1 MPQGL
6 KSVCENGKRNFG
18 LHSCDAQWNAL
29 PSGAIECCKANVL
42 LAFELSNVTRRRSER
57 EIAPQGLKPS
67 SSWLFSARLKSCPDT
82 KPFFSWLTQTG
93 SDISFAGFNKAHRLL
108 QFMYGLKPVPF
119 RERRRT
125 PGAKAHGDYIA
136 FAPGINPR
144 PILKPSLPQPVYQ
157 KKIVG
162 VAW

>member
-6 KSVCENGKRNFG
+6 KRVCENRKRNSRV
-18 LHSCDAQWNAL
+18 HSRDAQWNPL
-29 PSGAIECCKANVL
+29 PSGVIECCKGNVL
-42 LAFELSNVTRRRSER
+42 LAFELSNVTRSRSER

-67 SSWLFSARLKSCPDT
+67 SPWLFSARLKSCPDT
-82 KPFFSWLTQTG
+82 KPFLIGSKQTG
-93 SDISFAGFNKAHRLL
+93 SDISFAGFNKTHRLL

-125 PGAKAHGDYIA
+125 PGAKAHDDYIA

-144 PILKPSLPQPVYQ
+144 PTLKPSFSAACVSEE
-157 KKIVG
+157 IVR